1 MYELKHH
8 FLHNCEDIDFL
19 LETNK
24 LSVFINRLIKQA
36 SKQDPDCYDPLD
48 YLGDGWEFFA
58 EFFFKFHNGDH
69 TFTYLWDYEPNLGTG
84 TLGPDR
90 GIDGFGKST
99 LDGSLA
105 TVQCKFSAD
114 PNRYLTNEYN
124 VTTHT
129 SDSLNKGLVY
139 NGKNLICFTSAAGI
153 HHNNPYADQALCL
166 NRKLI
171 SRRVNGNVAFWTI
184 FRNTVK
190 ENLNDHN

>member
-1 MYELKHH
+1 MYQLKHH
-8 FLHNCEDIDFL
+8 FLYNCEDVDFL

-36 SKQDPDCYDPLD
+36 SKQDPDCYNPLD

-69 TFTYLWDYEPNLGTG
+69 TFTYLWDYEPNLGE
-84 TLGPDR
+84 DQ

-105 TVQCKFSAD
+105 IVQCKFSSD
-114 PNRYLTNEYN
+114 PNKYLSNESN
-124 VTTHT
+124 LGNHPT
-129 SDSLNKGLVY
+129 SGLNEGWRP

-153 HHNNPYADQALCL
+153 NRSHAYFKAALCL

-171 SRRVNGNVAFWTI
+171 ARRVNGNVAFWTI

-190 ENLNDHN
+190 ENLNETA